1 MKEELLLKLNLQF
14 FGGDGEEGGGEE
26 NPNGDEEKGQEK
38 EREKDAETVTLTPKE
53 LQAKIDSEKDK
64 HAQKVWETKS
74 AKLREE
80 ILAEIE
86 AEKKKEKELSQLT
99 EEERRVKEL
108 ELERQKFEEE
118 KEKFAFEKAVVDA
131 KGALTEKGLP
141 TSFATF
147 AVVKGDNEAT
157 LANINLFEQ
166 EIEKIVAER
175 LKESLRQNT
184 PGVGGKQKTTTYK
197 PMGLYSNSTQ
207 ASADI
212 TKRAAE
218 KFNL

>member
-14 FGGDGEEGGGEE
+14 FGGDGGEDGGEG

-38 EREKDAETVTLTPKE
+38 DTETVTLTPKE

-99 EEERRVKEL
+99 EEERRAKEL

-118 KEKFAFEKAVVDA
+118 KEKFVFEKSVVDA

-157 LANINLFEQ
+157 LENINLFEQ

-175 LKESLRQNT
+175 LKETLRQNT

-197 PMGLYSNSTQ
+197 PMGLYTNSTQ

>member
-14 FGGDGEEGGGEE
+14 FGGDGGEDGGEE

-38 EREKDAETVTLTPKE
+38 DTETVTLTPKE

-74 AKLREE
+74 TKLREE

-99 EEERRVKEL
+99 EEERRAKEL

-118 KEKFAFEKAVVDA
+118 KEKFAFEKSVVDA

-157 LANINLFEQ
+157 LENINLFER

-175 LKESLRQNT
+175 LKETLRQNT
-184 PGVGGKQKTTTYK
+184 PGVGGKQKTTAYK
-197 PMGLYSNSTQ
+197 PMGLYTNSTQ